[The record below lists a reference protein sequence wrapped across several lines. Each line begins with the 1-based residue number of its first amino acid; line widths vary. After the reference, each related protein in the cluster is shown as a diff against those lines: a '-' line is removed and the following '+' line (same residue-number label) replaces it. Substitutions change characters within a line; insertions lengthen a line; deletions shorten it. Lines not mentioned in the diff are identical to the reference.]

1 MSSPATATVPSQ
13 GQARLAGIGMMLL
26 GILMF
31 SLNDVMGKW
40 LVATYSVGQVLL
52 ICSVAA
58 LLVLAPILWR
68 EKPRDLFRPSRP
80 RVHLLRVGAA
90 MAEVAC
96 FYWAVSYLPLAD
108 TMTFYLAG
116 PIYVTAAAA
125 LVLGER
131 VSLRGWLAVL
141 AAFVGVVI
149 ALRPSAAT
157 LTAPALVA
165 VAGSMLYA
173 LYLLCTRSLRG
184 ASNLT
189 LTSWSFVGALLLGLV
204 WAPFAWVTPS
214 LLDFVLIGLLGAVA
228 LCAHV
233 CVNHSLKLAPASV
246 VVPYQYTMLLWAVVF
261 GYVVFGDVPAFWM
274 LVGAVIIIL
283 SGLFLFLNEQR
294 EARGQG

>member
-1 MSSPATATVPSQ
+1 MSSPAIATAPAQ

-40 LVATYSVGQVLL
+40 LVETYSVGQVLL
-52 ICSVAA
+52 IRSAAA
-58 LLVLAPILWR
+58 LLVLAPFLWR
-68 EKPRDLFRPSRP
+68 EKPRDLFRPNRP
-80 RVHLLRVGAA
+80 RLHLLRVGAA

-96 FYWAVSYLPLAD
+96 FYWAVGYLPLAD

-125 LVLGER
+125 FVLGER
-131 VSLRGWLAVL
+131 VSWRGWLAVL
-141 AAFVGVVI
+141 AAFVGVIV

-165 VAGSMLYA
+165 IAGSLFYT
-173 LYLLCTRSLRG
+173 LYLLCTRALRG
-184 ASNLT
+184 SSNLT
-189 LTSWSFVGALLLGLV
+189 LTSWSFVGALLLGLA

-214 LLDFVLIGLLGAVA
+214 PRDFLLIGLLGAVA

-274 LVGAVIIIL
+274 LVGAAIIVL

-294 EARGQG
+294 ARGQG

>member
-1 MSSPATATVPSQ
+1 
-13 GQARLAGIGMMLL
+13 
-26 GILMF
+26 MF

-52 ICSVAA
+52 IRSAAA

-68 EKPRDLFRPSRP
+68 EKPRDLFRPDRP
-80 RVHLLRVGAA
+80 RLHILRVGAA

-96 FYWAVSYLPLAD
+96 FYWAVGYLPLAD

-116 PIYVTAAAA
+116 PVYVTAAAA
-125 LVLGER
+125 FFLGER
-131 VSLRGWLAVL
+131 VSWRGWMAVL

-165 VAGSMLYA
+165 IAGSALYA

-189 LTSWSFVGALLLGLV
+189 LTAWSFVGALLLGLV
-204 WAPFAWVTPS
+204 WAPFAWVTPT
-214 LLDFVLIGLLGAVA
+214 LLDFLLIGLLGAVA

-246 VVPYQYTMLLWAVVF
+246 VVPYQYTMLLWAIIF

-274 LVGAVIIIL
+274 LVGAGIIVL

-294 EARGQG
+294 GARPGKA